1 MKGIERPLSINYREK
16 KGSAQCKTSVIFAAL
31 KANGETKI
39 KAKKSRD
46 HTELLLKYLRVPI
59 KVKKNKFYDLIKV
72 KKINQINHLNYK
84 IPGDLSSCA
93 FFIVLTVLSEKSK
106 LFIKNINV
114 NPTRIGLI
122 KILKK
127 MGASINI
134 LNRKIYKGEIIA
146 DIFVKSSKNLKGI
159 NCPTNLN
166 SSAIDEFL
174 VIFLVAAKSK
184 GVSFFKNLSEL
195 NEKESPRLKW
205 GSKILSNIGIKIQ
218 LPKIQSKF
226 LVTQR

>member
-1 MKGIERPLSINYREK
+1 MKGIERPLAIKYREG
-16 KGSAQCKTSVIFAAL
+16 KGSAQCKSSVIFAAL
-31 KANGETKI
+31 KADGETKI
-39 KAKKSRD
+39 KARKSRD

-184 GVSFFKNLSEL
+184 GVSF
-195 NEKESPRLKW
+195 
-205 GSKILSNIGIKIQ
+205 SKISL
-218 LPKIQSKF
+218 
-226 LVTQR
+226 